1 MANQVTEKRKRPLS
15 PLQALTAGEPVPK
28 FDVPLS
34 SPSPKKTVLE
44 NSMLAQTKSSTEA
57 HGSLKYVNPHKICN
71 WKYKDRSPIDRGD
84 IEALAKSI
92 KENGQAQPCVVRPLV
107 NNENHD
113 YELVIGERRHLAAK
127 SVGIDLLVII
137 ENLSDTE
144 AAIKQIIENQDRKD
158 LSEYSIGMSY
168 AKLIENNIITTKDL
182 EERLNQTKLQINR
195 LLSFSKVPKEIWD
208 AIEDPSKISA
218 RTATELRALSNKG
231 QEYINAIITLAKKI
245 STAKIGSTNL
255 PKEVERIIK
264 GSTEST
270 SSAVEIKSKNGR
282 HLFTWRRDSN
292 NQISIS
298 FPKDIRDIMDKT
310 SLEESIKREIEIQL
324 NDTASIRT
332 DTGG

>member
-15 PLQALTAGEPVPK
+15 PLQALTAGEQAPK
-28 FDVPLS
+28 VDMLLS
-34 SPSPKKTVLE
+34 SMPKRTVIESSILSHTNLSVESP
-44 NSMLAQTKSSTEA
+44 NN
-57 HGSLKYVNPHKICN
+57 LKYVNPHKICN
-71 WKYKDRSPIDRGD
+71 WKYKDRSPVDRGD
-84 IEALAKSI
+84 IEALAKSL

-107 NNENHD
+107 NNGKHD
-113 YELVIGERRHLAAK
+113 YELVVGERRHLAATLI
-127 SVGIDLLVII
+127 GIDLLVMI

-144 AAIKQIIENQDRKD
+144 AAIKQIIENSDRKD

-168 AKLIENNIITTKDL
+168 AKLIEDNIITTKDL
-182 EERLNQTKLQINR
+182 EERLGQTKLQINR

-231 QEYINAIITLAKKI
+231 PVYIDAIISLAAKI
-245 STAKIGSTNL
+245 GTGKIGSTNL
-255 PKEVERIIK
+255 HKEIERIIN
-264 GSTEST
+264 GVNENT

-298 FPKDIRDIMDKT
+298 FPKDIRDVMNKER
-310 SLEESIKREIEIQL
+310 LEESIKKEIENQL
-324 NDTASIRT
+324 NSTASIRT
-332 DTGG
+332 DTGS

>member
-15 PLQALTAGEPVPK
+15 PLQALTAGEPVPRV
-28 FDVPLS
+28 DAPLS
-34 SPSPKKTVLE
+34 SFPKKTVVE
-44 NSMLAQTKSSTEA
+44 NTMFTHTKSSPGT
-57 HGSLKYVNPHKICN
+57 HNNLKYISPHKICN
-71 WKYKDRSPIDRGD
+71 WKYKDRSPVDRGD
-84 IEALAKSI
+84 IEALAKSL
-92 KENGQAQPCVVRPLV
+92 KENGQAQPCVVRPLI
-107 NNENHD
+107 NNDRYD
-113 YELVIGERRHLAAK
+113 YELVIGERRHLAATLG
-127 SVGIDLLVII
+127 GIDLLVMI

-158 LSEYSIGMSY
+158 LSDYSIGMSY
-168 AKLIENNIITTKDL
+168 AKLIENNVITTKDL
-182 EERLNQTKLQINR
+182 EGRLNQTKVQISR

-231 QEYINAIITLAKKI
+231 QEYIDAIITLAKKI
-245 STAKIGSTNL
+245 RAGSIGGTNL

-264 GSTEST
+264 GANGTT
-270 SSAVEIKSKNGR
+270 SSAMEIKSKNGR

-310 SLEESIKREIEIQL
+310 RLEDSIKREIEIQL
-324 NDTASIRT
+324 NITASIHMDT
-332 DTGG
+332 DG